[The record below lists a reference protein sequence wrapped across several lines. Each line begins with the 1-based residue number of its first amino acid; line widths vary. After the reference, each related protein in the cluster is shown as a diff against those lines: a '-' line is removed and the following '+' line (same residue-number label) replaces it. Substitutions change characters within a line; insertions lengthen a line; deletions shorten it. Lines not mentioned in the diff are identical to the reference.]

1 MVSLVLVGCA
11 LCASYTLDPK
21 TEKVRGRE
29 PITSVERLSCFLK
42 GASGIHG
49 VARARRALRQVA
61 DGAESPQEINMF
73 LMMSLQPALGGRGID
88 GLKLNYVIDVKDTD
102 AGIVDRA
109 DRRFARIDMGVPDQ
123 NAGAEY
129 LGKHH
134 ERQVDADRNRLIF
147 LLAKGERVLQAKYAD
162 LSDPVKANRLAN
174 QLERILGRG
183 SDEPTPSE
191 MLAREKLSNTLFG
204 AGRMQI

>member
-1 MVSLVLVGCA
+1 
-11 LCASYTLDPK
+11 
-21 TEKVRGRE
+21 
-29 PITSVERLSCFLK
+29 
-42 GASGIHG
+42 
-49 VARARRALRQVA
+49 
-61 DGAESPQEINMF
+61 
-73 LMMSLQPALGGRGID
+73 MSLQPALGGRGID